1 MLTMTTKYKAA
12 LLVASSKADI
22 STELNAVI
30 VNASVQAINARG
42 VFTIALSGGSNVGFL
57 SSLPEAFASNNVD
70 PQFHAWHVILADERC
85 VPTTDVDSNMGA
97 LQEGLFSKL
106 TTIPQSQIHGINQEK
121 LVVEQSTTAA
131 VIAADYEPIVHSV
144 IAKSGGKL
152 DMAVLGF
159 GPDGHT
165 CSLFP
170 NHPLLKEKFKW
181 VASLDDSPKPP
192 PSRITLTFPVLN
204 TKTRHVVFCGAG
216 SSKSPILR
224 EVFEGV
230 VSMSSPTTCVAT
242 MKDPAPYPCGAV
254 RPDDGDL
261 TWVVDVDAMEGIAR
275 L

>member
-1 MLTMTTKYKAA
+1 MTTKYEAA
-12 LLVASSKADI
+12 LIVASSKAEI
-22 STELNAVI
+22 SAELNAVI
-30 VNASVQAINARG
+30 VNASVQAIDARG

-57 SSLPEAFASNNVD
+57 SFLPEAFASKNID
-70 PQFHAWHVILADERC
+70 PQFHVWHVILADERS
-85 VPTTDVDSNMGA
+85 VPTTNEDSNMGA

-106 TTIPQSQIHGINQEK
+106 TSIPQSQIHGINQEK
-121 LVVEQSTTAA
+121 LLESTAA
-131 VIAADYEPIVHSV
+131 VAADYEPIVHSV
-144 IAKSGGKL
+144 MAKSGGKL
-152 DMAVLGF
+152 DLAVLGF

-170 NHPLLKEKFKW
+170 NHPLLKEEIKW

-204 TKTRHVVFCGAG
+204 TKTRHVIFCGAG

-230 VSMSSPTTCVAT
+230 KMTSPSTCVAT

-254 RPDDGDL
+254 RPDGAL
-261 TWVVDVDAMEGIAR
+261 TWVVDMDAMEGIAR